1 MAEIPLPITVLQAA
15 GADPALL
22 DHAISL
28 RFDLGQFD
36 SRLTFSRSCP
46 AFYVGQD
53 GVMHQAAANTPRFDY
68 DPITLSPRG
77 LLVEEQR
84 TNLLLSSQ
92 AFDSSNW
99 VRSNVSVVANAAI
112 APDGTMTADKVVG
125 AAGASARYI
134 GSSIATGTNITYAGS
149 VYAKDAGLGFFQ
161 LNFSNFA
168 NDSRGVKF
176 DLQSGTVR
184 SVDANG
190 PDFTAIG
197 GSITAVG
204 GGWYRCTIVATK
216 GSANAYTRLTIDP
229 KDASLNASGDG
240 VSGFYV
246 WQGQIEAGL
255 FATSPIVTDASTATR
270 LGDVVTMGPSSFL
283 PLASGGAWTI
293 YAEMT
298 PDGLPY
304 YPCGLFGAY
313 SSASPGTDFLIVRA
327 GNSISGADCYSFL
340 GGVPVI
346 DSSSVSIPPGQTAKL
361 ALAVQAGSIGLSK
374 AGAVTTAAPA
384 SIPTNLDTLAVGL
397 GNPSGFKS
405 MSGHLKK
412 LAYFRG
418 RLSNSQLQVMT
429 A

>member
-15 GADPALL
+15 GTDPALL

-36 SRLTFSRSCP
+36 SRLTFSRGCP
-46 AFYVGQD
+46 AFYVGSD
-53 GVMHQAAANTPRFDY
+53 GVMRQAASNVPRFDY
-68 DPITLSPRG
+68 DPITLALRG
-77 LLVEEQR
+77 LFVEEQR

-99 VRSNVSVVANAAI
+99 VKSNVSVVANAAT
-112 APDGTMTADKVVG
+112 APDGTMTADKVIG

-134 GSSIATGTNITYAGS
+134 GSSIVTGTNITYAGS
-149 VYAKDAGLGFFQ
+149 VYAKDAGMGFFR

-168 NDSRGVKF
+168 NDSRGVTF
-176 DLQSGTVR
+176 DLQNGTVR
-184 SVDANG
+184 YTDANG

-197 GSITAVG
+197 GSIAAVG

-255 FATSPIVTDASTATR
+255 FATSPVVTDTSTATR
-270 LGDVVTMGPSSFL
+270 LGDIVTMGPSSFL
-283 PLASGGAWTI
+283 PLSSSGAWTI
-293 YAEMT
+293 YVEMT

-304 YPCGLFGAY
+304 YPCGLFGVH
-313 SSASPGTDFLIVRA
+313 SSANSATDFVIVRA
-327 GNSISGADCYSFL
+327 GNAISGADCYSFQ
-340 GGVPVI
+340 GGAAVI
-346 DSSSVSIPPGQTAKL
+346 DSPSVSIPPGQTAKL
-361 ALAVQAGSIGLSK
+361 ALAVQAGSVALCKGSSI
-374 AGAVTTAAPA
+374 ATATPA
-384 SIPTNLDTLAVGL
+384 SIPTNLDTLAIGL
-397 GNPSGFKS
+397 GNTSGFKS
-405 MSGHLKK
+405 MTGRLKK
-412 LAYFRG
+412 LSYFRG